1 MQGLCDSCEERV
13 DHLIDLTR
21 LQEFR
26 TVVRRMNYR
35 KVCSICYDDLYEEI
49 RQEQAATDERR
60 SETRY
65 WMRLSIVIEGTDK
78 EGKRFSEKVY
88 TEDVSNTGAR
98 IHTSRQ
104 LEKGAVLTMKVPEL
118 NFETPVL
125 VELVWQDI
133 NGKAAGLKLTE
144 ESSEWKQM
152 VQEQALDSKRLV

>member
-13 DHLIDLTR
+13 DHLIDITR

-26 TVVRRMNYR
+26 TVVRQMNYR
-35 KVCSICYDDLYEEI
+35 KVCAICYDDLYEEV
-49 RQEQAATDERR
+49 RQEQSAADERR

-65 WMRLSIVIEGTDK
+65 WMRLSVVIEGTDK
-78 EGKRFSEKVY
+78 EGKHFCDKVF

-118 NFETPVL
+118 DFEAPVL
-125 VELVWQDI
+125 VELVWQHT
-133 NGKAAGLKLTE
+133 NGRVAGLKLTE
-144 ESSEWKQM
+144 DSSEWRKM
-152 VQEQALDSKRLV
+152 VQERAVDSSKSV

>member
-35 KVCSICYDDLYEEI
+35 KVCRICYDDLYEEI
-49 RQEQAATDERR
+49 RQEQSATNERR
-60 SETRY
+60 NETRY
-65 WMRLSIVIEGTDK
+65 WMRLSLVIEGTDK
-78 EGKRFSEKVY
+78 EGKRFSDKVY

-104 LEKGAVLTMKVPEL
+104 LEKGAVLTMKIPEL
-118 NFETPVL
+118 DFETPVL
-125 VELVWQDI
+125 VELVWQDA

-144 ESSEWKQM
+144 DNAEWRQM
-152 VQEQALDSKRLV
+152 VQEHALDSSRPV